1 MKKIE
6 FVNKRNNI
14 YILVLITFIL
24 INAGVI
30 LFRINKIYLFL
41 SILGLIF
48 MVYTTIQAL
57 LFGRKIIKE
66 VDNKINH

>member
-57 LFGRKIIKE
+57 LFGRKIIEE
-66 VDNKINH
+66 VDNKI